1 MKETP
6 LSRSYM
12 IAVLIV
18 ITILG
23 LIVGKQILI
32 PLVLGLFLSLSL
44 SPVVEKLQQWKIPK
58 TFAVI
63 ISFLGTFIVLGII
76 GTTIG
81 FAINDFANK
90 IPDYSQSISENIT
103 KTKDVIIGIIPFD
116 KELVAQKISES
127 TNLSSLGISTIS
139 SVLSTTT
146 NIGATLGLTFVIT
159 FLMLLYRNRI
169 KKFTNMI
176 TKTENQNHF
185 TAIVRKSF
193 SVMPRY
199 LVGILTVVIIMTI
212 LNTFGFMIIGTPS
225 PLFWG
230 LIVSLLNII
239 PYVGPAIGFGAAALF
254 SLLVAGPTV
263 ALLAMVMFL
272 IVQFI
277 DNNLLTPLIAGSQ
290 ININALAAI
299 VFLVIWGM
307 IWGAVGMILA
317 LPILGLIKIICD
329 EIPELQPI
337 GYLIGGKE

>member
-1 MKETP
+1 
-6 LSRSYM
+6 M
-12 IAVLIV
+12 IAVLVV
-18 ITILG
+18 IIITG

-44 SPVVEKLQQWKIPK
+44 SPMVEKLQRWKIPK
-58 TFAVI
+58 TLAVVV
-63 ISFLGTFIVLGII
+63 SFLGTFIILGII

-90 IPDYSQSISENIT
+90 IPDYSQLVNTNIT

-116 KELVAQKISES
+116 KELVAQKISEN
-127 TNLSSLGISTIS
+127 TNLSSVGISTIG

-169 KKFTNMI
+169 RKFTNMI
-176 TKTENQNHF
+176 TKTENQNRV
-185 TAIVRKSF
+185 TAIVHKSF

-199 LVGILTVVIIMTI
+199 LTGILTVVIIMTI

-230 LIVSLLNII
+230 LIVSLLNVI

-263 ALLAMVMFL
+263 ALLAMIMFL

-299 VFLVIWGM
+299 VSLVVWGM
-307 IWGAVGMILA
+307 IWGAVGMVLA